1 MKYLFCFIILVSCGN
16 KQYQPAEDA
25 LDAAR
30 EFKNAC
36 LTGDFKKAKFYVKS
50 TEYNTVALEDIMKLY
65 KTTGSE
71 QKKELKDASLRVIS
85 NKEIDSVSSQIILSN
100 SFDKKVDTFFAVK
113 ENNSWLVDFKK

>member
-1 MKYLFCFIILVSCGN
+1 MSCGN

-36 LTGDFKKAKFYVKS
+36 LIGDFEKAKFYVKS
-50 TEYNTVALEDIMKLY
+50 TEYNTVALEDIMKRY